1 MSEWERMDERPDC
14 GRDAA
19 AYVLGA
25 LEPHEVEPF
34 RRHLRGCV
42 VCRDEVAA
50 LGEVVAALP
59 MAAPQLAV
67 DPALRQRVMAD
78 VRTARR
84 AIAQESA
91 ATSRTP
97 LRASPWRAA
106 VLAAAAAVAGLA
118 IAAGVGAFSS
128 GTQVRVVRAT
138 VTLPSASAL
147 VRVQGGRGELIIRRM
162 PAAPAGKI
170 YEVWLKGPGA
180 QPAPTSALFDVTS
193 AGSAAV
199 DVPGHL
205 RGVREILVTPEPRG
219 GSVRPTHAPVIIAR
233 LA

>member
-1 MSEWERMDERPDC
+1 MSAPSAVARRLGGVGGVDVREGERADR
-14 GRDAA
+14 
-19 AYVLGA
+19 V
-25 LEPHEVEPF
+25 
-34 RRHLRGCV
+34 HLHHR
-42 VCRDEVAA
+42 
-50 LGEVVAALP
+50 LP
-59 MAAPQLAV
+59 
-67 DPALRQRVMAD
+67 LRQRV
-78 VRTARR
+78 
-84 AIAQESA
+84 
-91 ATSRTP
+91 
-97 LRASPWRAA
+97 
-106 VLAAAAAVAGLA
+106 
-118 IAAGVGAFSS
+118 
-128 GTQVRVVRAT
+128 
-138 VTLPSASAL
+138 